1 MVVFK
6 IKIGIIALFAAA
18 LFAVPAMA
26 DITVIGGEIAK
37 TTEFIDGAK
46 SRVRITTICTF
57 TNSVETG
64 SITFPEAAT
73 VDVLVVGGGAG
84 GGGGASDV
92 GGGGGGGGGEVVYRT
107 GVPVLAGTY
116 PVTVG
121 AGGAGRNDDHYAF
134 DGGASSIFSF
144 SASGGCAST
153 KSFYGG
159 ASGNGNAGGSGASNN
174 GFGGGGGAGGAGANA
189 DGATGGDGGVGVECA
204 ITGESRWYGGG
215 GGGGSAAQNGTGTGG
230 SGVHGGGNGGV
241 YDGATIA
248 ATPGVDGTGG
258 GGGGAG
264 QKTNSGTR
272 WPAAGGSGIV
282 IVRIHKPLKKSGMI
296 LFVR

>member
-6 IKIGIIALFAAA
+6 IKISRIALFATA

-26 DITVIGGEIAK
+26 DITVIGGDVS
-37 TTEFIDGAK
+37 TTTNFIDG
-46 SRVRITTICTF
+46 VNPHFRITTICSF
-57 TNSVETG
+57 TNTVEAG

-84 GGGGASDV
+84 GGGGASGV

-153 KSFYGG
+153 ESFYGG

-174 GFGGGGGAGGAGANA
+174 GFGGGGGAGGAGADA
-189 DGATGGDGGVGVECA
+189 SGAMGGNGGDGVECS

-215 GGGGSAAQNGTGTGG
+215 GGGGSAAQNGTSG

-241 YDGATIA
+241 YDGSKVA